1 MNDYERN
8 QWVDND
14 EGLYNWWHRSGLSKS
29 AFIREHRVAIDK
41 VIGNVTTS
49 RRPAHYLAYPE
60 RYVPRMGG
68 SGSVRAPSYGRDYGM
83 NRTRGRGRTGS
94 RWGQPLSRNEKIA
107 VGVLAVVGGV
117 VVVKSVAG

>member
-29 AFIREHRVAIDK
+29 AFIREHRNEIDAAINR
-41 VIGNVTTS
+41 VLS
-49 RRPAHYLAYPE
+49 RP
-60 RYVPRMGG
+60 PREKTW
-68 SGSVRAPSYGRDYGM
+68 RDYASNYGSH
-83 NRTRGRGRTGS
+83 RTRRGQSRS
-94 RWGQPLSRNEKIA
+94 RWGGPLSRNEKIA